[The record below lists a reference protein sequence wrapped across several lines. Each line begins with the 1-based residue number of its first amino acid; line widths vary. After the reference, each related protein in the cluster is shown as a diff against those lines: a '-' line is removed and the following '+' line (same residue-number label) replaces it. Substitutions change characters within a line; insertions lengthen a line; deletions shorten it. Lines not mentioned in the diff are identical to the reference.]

1 MRRFKIG
8 GVKLLTIVAAM
19 LMLGTSTFAQVSV
32 TLPTVGGAT
41 GSTGTGAITVG
52 SFSNVYSFQF
62 TVSYDKNVVDLT
74 GVTTAGTLIDG
85 MAAPAVNPDLT
96 NGKLH
101 VAWAS
106 ATPLSSTGALPL
118 IKLNFTFKTGT
129 STLTFDPAD
138 PFKFNAGT
146 PSVAVTNGSAIVPD
160 IFVQAGSANGVV
172 GSTFTLPITVS
183 AIADGQNVYSYE
195 FTAHFDP
202 TKVSFSNT
210 ADKVGTLSENG
221 YPNLSVNNTTGTI
234 SFAYAGG
241 NKIVTTGGTLV
252 NLTGTGVGA
261 GTTALTFDTFK
272 FNTGTPT
279 NYASSGSVVVA
290 AAPVVNVAPSLT
302 VSAGSS
308 VNEGQPFALTLTG
321 TDPNTGDVLTYSYSV
336 SPAIT
341 TNAPVLNPST
351 GAFSWTPNYQQAG
364 TYTFT
369 FNVNDQ
375 GNLFATPVVRVVT
388 VNNVETAPSFTAT
401 GAIQMPNQSLVGGH
415 TLTFTYKAVDAES
428 DVLTYSYSITPA
440 ATGAAVDPAT
450 GVFTWTPAANA
461 SGAYQVIVYA
471 SDGVYT
477 TPSSISTVTITPNAL
492 PVFAAI
498 AAQSGSENSALA
510 FTVSATDANSD
521 VLTYSYT
528 VSPAISTN
536 APVLDAST
544 GAFSWTP
551 NYLQAGTYTF
561 TFSASDGVGSTTTTV
576 SVVIADVNRLPVLT
590 AVPDQSVNGNSAVSI
605 QLAATDPDTDNTL
618 SYSFSSVPVITGNVP
633 TLSSTGLFAWTP
645 TVAQAGVYTFTFTV
659 SDNKGGTASQT
670 AAITVVNLA
679 PTLTLNPV
687 GPDFSVGEGSP
698 LAIQLVGADG
708 NTGTT
713 LAYSYTVTPSITT
726 NAPLL
731 NTTTG
736 AFNWTPATNQNGL
749 YTVTFTV
756 SDGYLTTSVTSVIT
770 VLKVNVAPTLT
781 LNPAG
786 PNFSVNEGSALAV
799 QLVGADANAG
809 TTLTYSYVSTP
820 AATGATFNTSTG
832 AFAWTP
838 ATNQAGTYN
847 VTFTVSDGSLSTSV
861 TSVIT
866 VVKVNLAPSLTLSP
880 AATSYSVNEG
890 ETLTITLN
898 GTDPNT
904 GDVLSYSIT
913 SPTTL
918 PAGAALASNVFTWT
932 PTFDLGRTAPYSFTF
947 KVADQGGL
955 SATVTVSITVVNVNR
970 APVFT
975 TVLPNNVVVPVHK
988 APNPVYYRFTYTAS
1002 DPDGNPLTFS
1012 LLAGA
1017 ANMSVTT
1024 DGQFAWAPSLDQ
1036 AGKSF
1041 VVTVQVTDG
1050 FSTVTTTATLTA
1062 SSSITAVEDLGGF
1075 PTEFSLMQNYP
1086 NPFNPTTSIRFA
1098 LPKDSDVKLTVFN
1111 MLGQEVATLF
1121 NGTLNAGIHKVDF
1134 DASKLTSGLY
1144 LYRIEAGNFI
1154 SVKKMLLMK

>member
-1 MRRFKIG
+1 MRSFKIG
-8 GVKLLTIVAAM
+8 VVKLLTIVAAM
-19 LMLGTSTFAQVSV
+19 LMFGTSTFAQVSV
-32 TLPTVGGAT
+32 TLPTVGGVT
-41 GSTGTGAITVG
+41 GSTATGAITVG

-62 TVSYDKNVVDLT
+62 TVAYDKNVVDLT
-74 GVTTAGTLIDG
+74 SVTTAGTLIDG
-85 MAAPAVNPDLT
+85 MAAPAVNADLA

-106 ATPLSSTGALPL
+106 ATALSSTGALPL

-146 PSVAVTNGSAIVPD
+146 PSVTVTTGSATVPAVP
-160 IFVQAGSANGVV
+160 VQGGTINASIGK
-172 GSTFTLPITVS
+172 TFNFPITVT
-183 AIADGQNVYSYE
+183 AITDGQSVYSYD

-202 TKVSFSNT
+202 TKITFSSTVNT
-210 ADKVGTLSENG
+210 VGTLSENG
-221 YPNLSVNNTTGTI
+221 SVSINVNNTAGTI

-241 NKIVTTGGTLV
+241 SKIVTTGGTLV
-252 NLTGTGVGA
+252 NLTGTAVNA
-261 GTTALTFDTFK
+261 GTSAFTFDTFK
-272 FNTGTPT
+272 FNTGVSPT
-279 NYASSGSVVVA
+279 SYASSGSVVV
-290 AAPVVNVAPSLT
+290 
-302 VSAGSS
+302 
-308 VNEGQPFALTLTG
+308 
-321 TDPNTGDVLTYSYSV
+321 
-336 SPAIT
+336 
-341 TNAPVLNPST
+341 
-351 GAFSWTPNYQQAG
+351 
-364 TYTFT
+364 
-369 FNVNDQ
+369 
-375 GNLFATPVVRVVT
+375 
-388 VNNVETAPSFTAT
+388 
-401 GAIQMPNQSLVGGH
+401 
-415 TLTFTYKAVDAES
+415 
-428 DVLTYSYSITPA
+428 
-440 ATGAAVDPAT
+440 
-450 GVFTWTPAANA
+450 
-461 SGAYQVIVYA
+461 YA
-471 SDGVYT
+471 
-477 TPSSISTVTITPNAL
+477 
-492 PVFAAI
+492 
-498 AAQSGSENSALA
+498 
-510 FTVSATDANSD
+510 
-521 VLTYSYT
+521 
-528 VSPAISTN
+528 
-536 APVLDAST
+536 
-544 GAFSWTP
+544 
-551 NYLQAGTYTF
+551 
-561 TFSASDGVGSTTTTV
+561 
-576 SVVIADVNRLPVLT
+576 
-590 AVPDQSVNGNSAVSI
+590 
-605 QLAATDPDTDNTL
+605 
-618 SYSFSSVPVITGNVP
+618 
-633 TLSSTGLFAWTP
+633 
-645 TVAQAGVYTFTFTV
+645 
-659 SDNKGGTASQT
+659 
-670 AAITVVNLA
+670 A

-687 GPDFSVGEGSP
+687 
-698 LAIQLVGADG
+698 
-708 NTGTT
+708 
-713 LAYSYTVTPSITT
+713 
-726 NAPLL
+726 
-731 NTTTG
+731 
-736 AFNWTPATNQNGL
+736 
-749 YTVTFTV
+749 
-756 SDGYLTTSVTSVIT
+756 
-770 VLKVNVAPTLT
+770 
-781 LNPAG
+781 G

-799 QLVGADANAG
+799 QLVGAGGLPASAYSYSYTVSPAIATNAPTLNASTGAFAWTPVTNQYGVYTFTFNVTDGSLTTSVTSVVTVLRVNVAPTLSLNPAGPNFSVNEGAALSVQLVGADANDN
-809 TTLTYSYVSTP
+809 TTLVYSYVSTP
-820 AATGATFNTSTG
+820 AATGATFNTATG

-838 ATNQAGTYN
+838 ATNQNGTYN

-861 TSVIT
+861 SSVIT
-866 VVKVNLAPSLTLSP
+866 VGKVNLAPSLTLSP

-955 SATVTVSITVVNVNR
+955 SATVTASITVVNVNR

-1111 MLGQEVATLF
+1111 MLGQEVVTLF